1 MVSPSVDT
9 RNEAI
14 TADSANHVTV
24 YQLFVLIQLFV
35 SVRRAL
41 DSCT

>member
-1 MVSPSVDT
+1 MVYTSVDT

-14 TADSANHVTV
+14 PADSANHVTV

-41 DSCT
+41 DRCT